1 MKKLVFLLALLWVSA
16 ARAQTEEQPQTRR
29 FEVELGL
36 GATFGSSRLNFD
48 KNYGGI
54 TFYLEPRYKLRS
66 VPVTVGVQVSGA
78 IFKREAFGIGEAP
91 LVFSSWNVMAV
102 SDYVWRRDKKFFLFA
117 GLGLG
122 LASVRT
128 SAPITFDT
136 AAPYLGYLTGE
147 IDKKTFCV
155 MPRVGVRYGRL
166 RLTCAYMVEE
176 KTNNHFRGTLGFVF
190 GGGRKK

>member
-1 MKKLVFLLALLWVSA
+1 MLWGFEVN
-16 ARAQTEEQPQTRR
+16 AQTEEQPQTRR

-36 GATFGSSRLNFD
+36 GGTFGFSHLNFD
-48 KNYGGI
+48 RNYGGI
-54 TFYLEPRYKLRS
+54 VILLEPRYKLRS
-66 VPVTVGVQVSGA
+66 VPVTVGVQFSGA
-78 IFKREAFGIGEAP
+78 NFKREAFGIKVEP
-91 LVFSSWNVMAV
+91 LMFSSWNVMAV
-102 SDYVWRRDKKFFLFA
+102 SDYVWRRDKKFSLFA

-136 AAPYLGYLTGE
+136 AAPYLGYFTGE
-147 IDKKTFCV
+147 DDKKTFCV

-190 GGGRKK
+190 GGGRKKQ